1 MNRRQFLQSS
11 AGVVVGASLSR
22 FARGAEP
29 TKAPGSTVITH
40 VSVQVAKGRRLT
52 PVAPN
57 AYKGYRGYDV
67 NEPVLRIRTADGLEG
82 IGRQQAKP
90 ETVKQLLGLDL
101 FKLFDWDGSVVR
113 GPAEPHAKL
122 LDELGGSDVALF
134 DLLGKTMQKPIA
146 DLLGPRVRE
155 SATVYDSSLYME
167 DLLKP
172 EEREG
177 AAYLKGVSALPDD
190 PAELVA
196 LKAKWVLSLPGD
208 IRVLKIKLGRVKWMG
223 DMQKAVDRDIAVIKA
238 IRKAV
243 GPDVV
248 LFVDGNDGYDAK
260 PLAAVDFA
268 LATKD
273 ERVYA
278 MEEMFNE
285 TKHVAETREEK
296 QRIRAAGLTTKLADG
311 ENDRDGISDA
321 ILAERVG
328 DEPLFDIDQPDM
340 NQNGYLRMA
349 AIARRAAK
357 HGLKVAPHNFGSKWG
372 FYSMV
377 HSGLTTP
384 NWEFCES
391 DDTQIPALRPEG
403 IKVEKGKVTLTGM
416 PGVGVVLDESKL
428 DQKPVFAFNA

>member
-29 TKAPGSTVITH
+29 TKAPGSAVITH
-40 VSVQVAKGRRLT
+40 VSVQVATGRRLT

-90 ETVKQLLGLDL
+90 EALKRLVGLDL
-101 FKLFDWDGSVVR
+101 FKLFDWNGRDVR
-113 GPAEPHAKL
+113 GPADEHAKL
-122 LDELGGSDVALF
+122 LDELGGCDVALF
-134 DLLGKTMQKPIA
+134 DLLGKTTQKPIA

-172 EEREG
+172 GEREG
-177 AAYLKGVSALPDD
+177 AAYLKGVSTLPDD

-223 DMQKAVDRDIAVIKA
+223 DMQKAVDRDIAVVKA
-238 IRKAV
+238 IRNAV

-248 LFVDGNDGYDAK
+248 LFVDGNDGYDRK
-260 PLAAVDFA
+260 PLAAVDLA

-273 ERVYA
+273 ERIYA
-278 MEEMFNE
+278 MEEMFDE
-285 TKHVAETREEK
+285 RKHLDETREEK
-296 QRIRAAGLTTKLADG
+296 RRLRAAGLTTKLADG
-311 ENDRDGISDA
+311 ENGRDGIPDA

-328 DEPLFDIDQPDM
+328 EEPLFDIDQPDM
-340 NQNGYLRMA
+340 NQNGYLRMMS
-349 AIARRAAK
+349 IARRAAK

-372 FYSMV
+372 FYSML
-377 HSGLTTP
+377 HSALSTS

-403 IKVEKGKVTLTGM
+403 IVVEKGRAKLAGM

-428 DQKPVFAFNA
+428 DAKPLFAFDA

>member
-1 MNRRQFLQSS
+1 MNRRRFLSAS
-11 AGVVVGASLSR
+11 AGVALAAALPR
-22 FARGAEP
+22 FTRGAEP
-29 TKAPGSTVITH
+29 AKTPSSVRITH
-40 VSVQVAKGRRLT
+40 VSVQIAKGRRLT

-67 NEPVLRIRTADGLEG
+67 SEPVLRIRTADGLEG

-90 ETVKQLLGLDL
+90 EVLKRLVGLDL
-101 FKLFDWDGSVVR
+101 FKLFDWNGEIVR
-113 GPAEPHAKL
+113 GPAEQHAKT
-122 LDELGGSDVALF
+122 LDELGGCDVALF
-134 DLLGKTMQKPIA
+134 DLLGKSMKRPVA
-146 DLLGPRVRE
+146 DLLGPRVRAA
-155 SATVYDSSLYME
+155 ATVYDSSLYME
-167 DLLKP
+167 DLLTP
-172 EEREG
+172 AEREG
-177 AAYLKGVSALPDD
+177 AAYLSGSALPDD

-196 LKAKWVLSLPGD
+196 MKAKWVLSLPGGL
-208 IRVLKIKLGRVKWMG
+208 RVLKIKLGRVKWMG
-223 DMQKAVDRDIAVIKA
+223 DMQKSVDRDIAVVQS

-248 LFVDGNDGYDAK
+248 LFVDGNDGYDRK

-273 ERVYA
+273 ARIYA
-278 MEEMFNE
+278 MEEMFDE
-285 TKHVAETREEK
+285 KKHLDQTREEK
-296 QRIRAAGLTTKLADG
+296 RRLRAAGLPTKLADG
-311 ENDRDGISDA
+311 ENGRDGIPDA

-357 HGLKVAPHNFGSKWG
+357 HELKMAPHNFGSKWG

-377 HSGLTTP
+377 HSALATP

-391 DDTQIPALRPEG
+391 DDTQVPALRPEG
-403 IKVEKGKVTLTGM
+403 IVVERGKAKLAGM

-428 DQKPVFAFNA
+428 DAKPLFAFDA

>member
-11 AGVVVGASLSR
+11 AGIAAAASLAR
-22 FARGAEP
+22 FVRGAEP
-29 TKAPGSTVITH
+29 SKGPGSARITH
-40 VSVQVAKGRRLT
+40 ISVRVAKGRRLT
-52 PVAPN
+52 PIAPN

-67 NEPVLRIRTADGLEG
+67 NEPVLRVRTADGLEG

-90 ETVKQLLGLDL
+90 ETIKQLVGLDL
-101 FKLFDWDGSVVR
+101 FQLFDWNGETVR
-113 GPAEPHAKL
+113 GPAEQHAKL
-122 LDELGGSDVALF
+122 LDELGGCDGALF
-134 DLLGKTMQKPIA
+134 DLLGKTMQKPVA

-177 AAYLKGVSALPDD
+177 AAFLKGVSTLPDD

-196 LKAKWVLSLPGD
+196 LKARWVISLPGD

-223 DMQKAVDRDIAVIKA
+223 DMQKAVDRDIAVVKA

-248 LFVDGNDGYDAK
+248 LFVDGNDGYDRK

-285 TKHVAETREEK
+285 KKHLAETREEK
-296 QRIRAAGLTTKLADG
+296 QRLRAAGLMTKLADG

-340 NQNGYLRMA
+340 NQNGYLRMV

-377 HSGLTTP
+377 HCGLVTP

-391 DDTQIPALRPEG
+391 DDTQIPALRAEG
-403 IKVEKGKVTLTGM
+403 IKVEKGKAALAGL
-416 PGVGVVLDESKL
+416 PGVGVVLDEGKL
-428 DQKPVFAFNA
+428 DEKPVFAFGA

>member
-1 MNRRQFLQSS
+1 MNRRQFLQTS
-11 AGVVVGASLSR
+11 AGVVAGASLSR

-29 TKAPGSTVITH
+29 AKAPGSARITH

-90 ETVKQLLGLDL
+90 ETIRHLVGLDL
-101 FKLFDWDGSVVR
+101 FKLFDWNGSVVR
-113 GPAEPHAKL
+113 GPAEEHVKL
-122 LDELGGSDVALF
+122 LDELSGCDVALF
-134 DLLGKTMQKPIA
+134 DLLGKVLQKPVA
-146 DLLGPRVRE
+146 DMLGPRVRE
-155 SATVYDSSLYME
+155 AATVYDSSLYME

-177 AAYLKGVSALPDD
+177 AAYLKGITALPDD

-196 LKAKWVLSLPGD
+196 LKAKWVLSLAGD

-223 DMQKAVDRDIAVIKA
+223 DMQKAVERDIAVVKA

-248 LFVDGNDGYDAK
+248 LFVDGNDGYDRK
-260 PLAAVDFA
+260 PLSAIDFA

-278 MEEMFNE
+278 MEEMFSE
-285 TKHVAETREEK
+285 KLVEKTRAEK

-357 HGLKVAPHNFGSKWG
+357 HGLTVAPHNFGSKWG

-377 HSGLTTP
+377 HCGLVTP

-403 IKVEKGKVTLTGM
+403 IKVEKGKASLTGM

-428 DQKPVFAFNA
+428 DAKPAFAFDA